1 MKIRE
6 VLHQA
11 WQTVGPEGDRLGC
24 ELLLAF
30 VIGEPRE
37 FLLTHG
43 EDEAVPAIVEKFLE
57 LFHRMLQGEP
67 VAYLLGHKEF
77 FGMDFIVDR
86 RVLIPRPETEHLVE
100 WVLEYLQGSDIAQ
113 PKILDVGTGSGC
125 IALSIAKN
133 LPAARV
139 TGVDISSEAL
149 DVALLNAQRH
159 NLTSHTEFF
168 VSDLLAAVQHPFDI
182 IVANLPYIGEK
193 RFSFVSKSAQDYEP
207 HVALFGGEDGLG
219 LYDRFFQQL
228 ASQDWHPRMLVG
240 EFGFLQRDEL
250 IRLFSGSFPGLQ
262 IRFLEDYA
270 HIDRM
275 FVVEWPPYV

>member
-30 VIGEPRE
+30 ALNEPRE

-43 EDEAVPAIVEKFLE
+43 EDEAVPAIVENFQA
-57 LFHRMLQGEP
+57 LFHRMIQGEP

-100 WVLEYLQGSDIAQ
+100 WVLEYLQGSGIPQ
-113 PKILDVGTGSGC
+113 PRILDVGTGSGC
-125 IALSIAKN
+125 IALSIVKN
-133 LPAARV
+133 FPAARV
-139 TGVDISSEAL
+139 TGVDISREAL
-149 DVALLNAQRH
+149 EVASLNAQRH
-159 NLTSHTEFF
+159 NLTSRAEFF

-193 RFSFVSKSAQDYEP
+193 RFSFVSKSARDYEP

>member
-6 VLHQA
+6 VLQYA
-11 WQTVGPEGDRLGC
+11 WESVGPEGDRLGC

-30 VIGEPRE
+30 VLNEPRE

-43 EDEAVPAIVEKFLE
+43 EDEIGPEIQEKFQT
-57 LFHRMLQGEP
+57 LFYRMVQGEP

-77 FGMDFIVDR
+77 FGMDFLVDR

-100 WVLEYLQGSDIAQ
+100 WVLQYLKQANIVE
-113 PKILDVGTGSGC
+113 PRVLDVGTGSGC

-133 LPAARV
+133 SSSARV
-139 TGVDISSEAL
+139 TGVDISREAL
-149 DVALLNAQRH
+149 EVASLNAQRH
-159 NLTSHTEFF
+159 DLALRTEFF

-207 HVALFGGEDGLG
+207 HVALFGGDDGLG
-219 LYDRFFQQL
+219 LYSRFFQQL
-228 ASQDWHPRMLVG
+228 ASQNWRPRMLVG

-250 IRLFSGSFPGLQ
+250 ARLFTESFPGLQ
-262 IRFLEDYA
+262 VRFLEDYA